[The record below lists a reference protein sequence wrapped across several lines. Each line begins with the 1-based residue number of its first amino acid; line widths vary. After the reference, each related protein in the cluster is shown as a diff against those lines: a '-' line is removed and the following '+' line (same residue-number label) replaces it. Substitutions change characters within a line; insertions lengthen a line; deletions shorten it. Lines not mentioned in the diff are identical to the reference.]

1 MIVVYKKMQ
10 RKQKSIDSFCQK
22 PEPREFSDYNLTK
35 FVQKYKKKSTLF
47 SVQGQTDKFS
57 TESLKLH
64 FVHPHTKD
72 FKRKRWLGRGN
83 FGVGVKNK
91 NQPSFKSLDGFVS
104 YKNNLH
110 HNQAKKSRR
119 DMYAEIKERYSDWR
133 NYVADLLRGSVQGV
147 SMAKMWN
154 VSIVGSL
161 VFGMFLMTFIYRYLG
176 PNASA
181 VSNKS
186 ATGENTQQVLG
197 ESVQKVEELSK
208 EEKREAKNYEDY
220 VSKIMKEYKDDSE
233 NEKKL
238 KDDIAEMVK
247 GYPIENMVPFIAKQD
262 RIVAAFLVAIA
273 KKESAWGKR
282 VPVLNGE
289 DCYNYWGYRGIRKR
303 MGTGGH
309 TCFDSPKD
317 AVETV
322 AKRIAF
328 LVNNEKLDTPEK
340 FKVWKCGYD
349 CSWDSPSAVRKWV
362 QDVDY
367 YFEKFE
373 KFED

>member
-1 MIVVYKKMQ
+1 MLRV
-10 RKQKSIDSFCQK
+10 QKSIDSFCQK
-22 PEPREFSDYNLTK
+22 NEQREFSDYDLAR
-35 FVQKYKKKSTLF
+35 FIQKNKKASVLF
-47 SVQGQTDKFS
+47 GRKGRTDSFS

-64 FVHPHTKD
+64 FV
-72 FKRKRWLGRGN
+72 
-83 FGVGVKNK
+83 KNI
-91 NQPSFKSLDGFVS
+91 NQPNFQSLDGFVS
-104 YKNNLH
+104 FKKRVYCKEKRNN
-110 HNQAKKSRR
+110 QR
-119 DMYAEIKERYSDWR
+119 DLYLEIQERYSDWR
-133 NYVADLLRGSVQGV
+133 NYVADFLQGSVRGV
-147 SMAKMWN
+147 SLARMWN

-176 PNASA
+176 PNADA
-181 VSNKS
+181 HSNK
-186 ATGENTQQVLG
+186 AKANKE
-197 ESVQKVEELSK
+197 VQKVLGDSSQKDENSDK
-208 EEKREAKNYEDY
+208 EDSRNYEDY
-220 VSKIMKEYKDDSE
+220 VAKIMSSYQDDSD

-238 KDDIAEMVK
+238 KSEILKMVK
-247 GYPIENMVPFIAKQD
+247 GTPMEKMAPFIAKQD

-273 KKESAWGKR
+273 KKESSWGKH

-289 DCYNYWGYRGIRKR
+289 DCYNYWGYRGIRKK

-322 AKRIAF
+322 AKRIDF
-328 LVNNEKLDTPEK
+328 LVNSEKLDTPEK

-349 CSWDSPSAVRKWV
+349 CSWDDPSAVRKWV

-373 KFED
+373 KFSD